1 MKFQNP
7 QFLYALFA
15 LAIPIIIHLF
25 NFRRFKTI
33 YFTNVRFLKSVK
45 EETRSSSVLKHLLAL
60 LMRLLAITALVFA
73 FAQPYIP
80 LDDEVVVGD
89 KAVSIF
95 IDNSFS
101 MDATGES
108 GRLLDEAKI
117 KARQI
122 LDAYAETD
130 EFQILTND
138 FEGRHQRMV
147 TKQEANDLIDEIDL
161 SPAVKNSSQIISRQ
175 KDALSGSEAASA
187 ISYIVSDFQENT
199 TDIANIQADST
210 LTINLLALTG
220 TNTENISI
228 DSCKFVSPVRQ
239 LNKPDVLK
247 VYLTNHGLD
256 ARKDIPLKLMVN
268 GKQKALNS
276 ISIDGNTQLETEV
289 SFTPAE
295 TGLFNAVLEIQD
307 YPITFDDQF
316 YLSFKVAEKQDVL
329 VIYEDKLSSAIDAV
343 YNDDYF
349 NLESAQK
356 NNINYADFNKYSL
369 IILQNL
375 NEVTSG
381 LSQELKKFTDAGNS
395 VAVFPGVDADINSYN
410 TMLASFNA
418 NLLKAIDTAKQSVG
432 TININMPL
440 FEGVFEE
447 TPKNLDLPIVYKHY
461 PIQRST
467 NNLQQVIYMLQ
478 DDSPF
483 MAAYPSGKGKL
494 YLSTVSLDKS
504 FSNFT
509 KHALFL
515 PTLYNIA
522 LYSKSQEKAYYTLGK
537 DESIEVSNAT
547 FDAEIPYHLKGTD
560 IDVIP
565 EQRTI
570 ANTTNLFV
578 YDQITQAGS
587 YYITKNSENSSSVSF
602 NYDRKESSVNYLNEN
617 DLKIL
622 IKEKS
627 QADINVI
634 DAQVTELSTTI
645 NELNQGKRY
654 WKLCIIFA
662 LIFLALETLIL
673 KLWK

>member
-25 NFRRFKTI
+25 NFRRFKTV

-108 GRLLDEAKI
+108 GRLLDEAKV

-147 TKQEANDLIDEIDL
+147 TKQEASDLIDEVEL
-161 SPAVKNSSQIISRQ
+161 SPAVKNISQVVSRQ
-175 KDALSGSEAASA
+175 KDALVSSDAAST
-187 ISYIVSDFQENT
+187 ISYILSDFQENI
-199 TDIANIQADST
+199 TDIESISSDST
-210 LTINLLALTG
+210 LTVNLLALNG
-220 TNTENISI
+220 TNTDNISI

-247 VYLTNHGLD
+247 VYLTNHGAD
-256 ARKDIPLKLMVN
+256 ARKDIPLKLTVN

-276 ISIDGNTQLETEV
+276 ISIDGNAQLETEV

-295 TGLFNAVLEIQD
+295 TGLFSAVLEIQD

-316 YLSFKVAEKQDVL
+316 YLSFKVAESQDVL
-329 VIYEDKLSSAIDAV
+329 VIYEEKLSPAISAV
-343 YNDDYF
+343 YSDDYF
-349 NLESAQK
+349 NLESVQK
-356 NNINYADFNKYSL
+356 NNINYADFSKYSL

-381 LSQELKKFTDAGNS
+381 LSQELKKFAEAGNS
-395 VAVFPGVDADINSYN
+395 VLVFSGVDADINSYN

-418 NLLKAIDTAKQSVG
+418 NLIKPIDTAKQAVAS
-432 TININMPL
+432 ININLPL

-447 TPKNLDLPIVYKHY
+447 NPKNLDLPVVYKHY
-461 PIQRST
+461 PMQRST
-467 NNLQQVIYMLQ
+467 NTLQQSVYTLQ

-483 MAAYPSGKGKL
+483 LAAYPVGKGKF
-494 YLSTVSLDKS
+494 YLSTVALDKD

-515 PTLYNIA
+515 PTLYNVA
-522 LYSKSQEKAYYTLGK
+522 LFSKSQEKTYYTLGK
-537 DESIEVSNAT
+537 DESIEVNNVTA
-547 FDAEIPYHLKGTD
+547 DAETPFHLKGKD

-565 EQRTI
+565 EQRAI
-570 ANTTNLFV
+570 ANATNLFV
-578 YDQITQAGS
+578 YDQLSSAGS
-587 YYITKNSENSSSVSF
+587 YSLTKNGQNINTVSF
-602 NYDRKESSVNYLNEN
+602 NYDRKESGVNYLNEN
-617 DLKIL
+617 TLMDLIE
-622 IKEKS
+622 EKN
-627 QADINVI
+627 QLNINVV
-634 DAQVTELSTTI
+634 DAQIAELSTKI
-645 NELNQGKRY
+645 NELNEGKRY